1 MCWVAVLGA
10 CDPGVVG
17 LEQRPSPWRDAA
29 GGLVMGALLGAIDG
43 RPQAPRFG
51 TVRRLAARCSAMGVC
66 AVAGWAVMCAE
77 AGAQV
82 RPLAPTEFAESAPAL
97 AGERVVWA
105 RPTRGFGA
113 FRLVSAS
120 RAGGPAR
127 RLRHLEAA
135 PGDVELAGSA
145 DRVLLR
151 REGSRGR
158 DRLFAGTMTGPLRE
172 IGPRPLSV
180 PEDAYPDR
188 ALWAIG
194 DASVTLER
202 TPRAPKRSRLV
213 VRRPGGP
220 VTVVRLGADI
230 VAVDVAGGLAAVAV
244 ERDEK
249 LSHVALIE
257 LGSGRV
263 VRRVSP
269 GPIGV
274 VWAVGLAPDGSVAVS
289 GGDRLALA
297 APADRMLGQVAR
309 GWFYEVALAAG
320 RIAVVAAVGQPGGV
334 GEGSA
339 RVVVLHP
346 TARNRRSA
354 VEFRGPPAAEVRD
367 LRFDGAYATWASG
380 GCQVVAGT
388 TTRQSLR
395 VLPRGPCVR
404 TEIEATERSL
414 RRRPGSTKVR
424 VRVGCLTTPTRTCRM
439 QLVARA
445 ISTTYPKIGTVSAR
459 IPLGQARTVA
469 LTLTRRAERLV
480 RRLKSRAY
488 FEVRTVDPDGRSRLH
503 DLLGV

>member
-1 MCWVAVLGA
+1 MCWAAVLGA
-10 CDPGVVG
+10 CDPEVVG
-17 LEQRPSPWRDAA
+17 LEQRTSSWRDAS
-29 GGLVMGALLGAIDG
+29 GWLVMGAQLGAVDD
-43 RPQAPRFG
+43 RPQAPRFA
-51 TVRRLAARCSAMGVC
+51 TVRRVAARCSAMGVC

-158 DRLFAGTMTGPLRE
+158 DRLFAGTMAGPLRE

-180 PEDAYPDR
+180 PEDAYQDR

-230 VAVDVAGGLAAVAV
+230 AAVDVAGGLAAVAV

-249 LSHVALIE
+249 L
-257 LGSGRV
+257 GSGRV
-263 VRRVSP
+263 VRRVAA

-274 VWAVGLAPDGSVAVS
+274 VWAVGLAPDGSLAVS

-309 GWFYEVALAAG
+309 GRFYQVALAAG
-320 RIAVVAAVGQPGGV
+320 RIAVVAPVGQPGGV

-367 LRFDGAYATWASG
+367 LQFDGAYATWASG

-395 VLPRGPCVR
+395 VLPRGPCMR

-414 RRRPGSTKVR
+414 RRRPGATKVR

-445 ISTTYPKIGTVSAR
+445 ISTTSPKIGTVSAR

-488 FEVRTVDPDGRSRLH
+488 FEVRTVDPDGRSRLD

>member
-17 LEQRPSPWRDAA
+17 LGRRPSPWRDAA
-29 GGLVMGALLGAIDG
+29 GWLVMGALLGAIDD
-43 RPQAPRFG
+43 RPQAPRFA

-66 AVAGWAVMCAE
+66 AVVGWAVMCAE

-82 RPLAPTEFAESAPAL
+82 RSLAPTEFGPEPAPAL
-97 AGERVVWA
+97 AGDRVVWA
-105 RPTRGFGA
+105 QPTRGFGA

-120 RAGGPAR
+120 RPGGPAR

-135 PGDVELAGSA
+135 GDDVELAGSA
-145 DRVLLR
+145 DGVLLR
-151 REGSRGR
+151 RAGSRGR
-158 DRLFAGTMTGPLRE
+158 DRLFAGTMDGPFRE

-213 VRRPGGP
+213 VRRPGGA

-230 VAVDVAGGLAAVAV
+230 AAVDVAGGLAAVAV
-244 ERDEK
+244 DRDNR

-263 VRRVSP
+263 VRRVAA
-269 GPIGV
+269 GPIGG

-297 APADRMLGQVAR
+297 APADRALGQVAR

-354 VEFRGPPAAEVRD
+354 VEFRGPPAADVRD
-367 LRFDGAYATWASG
+367 LQFDGAYATWASG

-439 QLVARA
+439 ELVARA
-445 ISTTYPKIGTVSAR
+445 ISTTSPKIGTVSAR
-459 IPLGQARTVA
+459 ISPGASPHRGA
-469 LTLTRRAERLV
+469 
-480 RRLKSRAY
+480 
-488 FEVRTVDPDGRSRLH
+488 DPDEAGRAPGPEVEESCVL
-503 DLLGV
+503 